1 MPHALLRCTF
11 ACAAACLACW
21 AAGTMQCN
29 GAAQHA
35 VQLTIVTRN
44 PKRTNAQASGLCGA
58 PQHAADDRL
67 DKLRKLEL
75 PVPVLPATGSEPA

>member
-1 MPHALLRCTF
+1 
-11 ACAAACLACW
+11 
-21 AAGTMQCN
+21 MQCN
-29 GAAQHA
+29 GAAQRA

-44 PKRTNAQASGLCGA
+44 PNEPTHKRSRLRGA

-67 DKLRKLEL
+67 DKLRKLEV